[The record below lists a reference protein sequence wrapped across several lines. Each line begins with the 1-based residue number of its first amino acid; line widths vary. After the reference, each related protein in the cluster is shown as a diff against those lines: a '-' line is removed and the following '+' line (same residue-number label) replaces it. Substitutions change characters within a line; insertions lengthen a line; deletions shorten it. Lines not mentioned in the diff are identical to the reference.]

1 MFTSIKVI
9 MPLDAHCIISERLQH
24 VLKSSFNNV
33 KHETFTDVNS
43 LKTLEKSA
51 ILFVIS
57 LDESGINHAVC
68 QLIQKMRNKTIA
80 FHNCIGAVIT
90 DGCGDLFTK
99 SVSREFVLAA
109 NMAGCAF
116 LGCPLVEATG
126 SLQNFHVQ
134 ASIDDMN
141 FQEAYVKSVGELIGR
156 LVSHQPIYEPPK
168 NMLVL
173 HTSNRKTSNTLAL
186 WEMVLRHL
194 KGVDITEI
202 SLRNGTVSDCAGCA
216 YTTCL
221 HFGELGGCFYGGV
234 MVDDVFPAIRRCDTL
249 VLLCPNYNDA
259 VSAGLT
265 AFINRLTAL
274 FRQSKFYEKRLY
286 AIIVSGYSGGDIVA
300 QQLISALCMNK
311 SFYLPAYFCMMETA
325 NDAKS
330 ILLLNNIQERAMI
343 FAGQVMN
350 KDKT

>member
-9 MPLDAHCIISERLQH
+9 MPLDAHSVISERLEH
-24 VLKSSFNNV
+24 ALESALNNV
-33 KHETFTDVNS
+33 KHETLTGENAPHTIENS
-43 LKTLEKSA
+43 K

-57 LDESGINHAVC
+57 LDETGINDALS
-68 QLIQKMRNKTIA
+68 QLIRGMRNKTIR
-80 FHNCIGAVIT
+80 FENCIGAVIT

-109 NMAGCAF
+109 NLAGCAF
-116 LGCPLVEATG
+116 LGRPLVEATG

-134 ASIDDMN
+134 AAIAGTDCE
-141 FQEAYVKSVGELIGR
+141 EAYAKSVHELIIR
-156 LVSHQPIYEPPK
+156 LLSHRHFIEPPK
-168 NMLVL
+168 NILVL
-173 HTSNRKTSNTLAL
+173 HASNRKTSNTLAL
-186 WEMVLRHL
+186 WEMVLGHM

-202 SLRNGTVSDCAGCA
+202 SLRNGTLSDCAGCT

-234 MVDDVFPAIRRCDTL
+234 MVDDVFPAIRRCDAL
-249 VLLCPNYNDA
+249 VMLCPNYNDA

-274 FRQSKFYEKRLY
+274 FRQTGFYEKRLY
-286 AIIVSGYSGGDIVA
+286 AIVVSGYSGGDIVA

-311 SFYLPAYFCMMETA
+311 SFFLPPYFCMMETA

-330 ILLLNNIQERAMI
+330 ILLLNNIQERAKI
-343 FAGQVMN
+343 FAGQIMS
-350 KDKT
+350 KDKI